1 MERIIRKIFEYKGN
15 TIIEKLYNNLIQK
28 IVIAIIVQFIIF
40 LILQIIDLFIE
51 IIFYDSEFF
60 MFYYLRYLFFGF
72 SLIVQIFVIISII
85 VCFSFL
91 ARIEG
96 THYVEKRILG
106 TFIKVITTIYIVWTI
121 VLISTFIPRI
131 IVLMKEREKIGIFI
145 STLIYLKIFIM
156 ISTYEYILIIYILD
170 KEKNKKEDEKS

>member
-1 MERIIRKIFEYKGN
+1 
-15 TIIEKLYNNLIQK
+15 
-28 IVIAIIVQFIIF
+28 
-40 LILQIIDLFIE
+40 
-51 IIFYDSEFF
+51 

-131 IVLMKEREKIGIFI
+131 IVLMKEREKIGI
-145 STLIYLKIFIM
+145 K
-156 ISTYEYILIIYILD
+156 
-170 KEKNKKEDEKS
+170 